1 MRTLIV
7 LPLQAEIDH
16 LSGALQANGLRL
28 ERTVAGRL
36 DIVSLPE
43 IGAVLARGGHGKAQF
58 ALHTRHLLDHAGH
71 VDLVICAGAAG
82 ALVEGIAVGDVVVGL
97 RTVEHDFQSR
107 FSGRPAPVFD
117 GDAAAIQSLRE
128 LAPSK
133 AGFALHFGDVA
144 SGDEDIVSID
154 RAQALRLATGALAV
168 AWEGAGGA
176 RACAFSATPYLEL
189 RVVTDQANVEASSHF
204 AQNLPAAMRNL
215 AKFVIAWLGPR

>member
-28 ERTVAGRL
+28 ERTAAGRL
-36 DIVSLPE
+36 DVVSLPE
-43 IGAVLARGGHGKAQF
+43 IGTVLARGGHGKAQF

-107 FSGRPAPVFD
+107 FSGRPAPVC
-117 GDAAAIQSLRE
+117 DAAAIQSLRE
-128 LAPSK
+128 LVPSE

-144 SGDEDIVSID
+144 SGDEDIVSVD
-154 RAQALRLATGALAV
+154 RAQALQLATGALAV

-189 RVVTDQANVEASSHF
+189 RAVTDQANVEASSHF

-215 AKFVIAWLGPR
+215 ACLVIAWLGPR

>member
-7 LPLQAEIDH
+7 LPLQTEIDH
-16 LSGALQANGLRL
+16 LSDALRADGLRL
-28 ERTVAGRL
+28 ERTAAGRL
-36 DIVSLPE
+36 DVVSLPE

-58 ALHTRHLLDHAGH
+58 ALHTRHLLDHAGQ

-82 ALVEGIAVGDVVVGL
+82 ALVEGIAVGDVVVGI
-97 RTVEHDFQSR
+97 RTVEHDFQRR

-117 GDAAAIQSLRE
+117 GDAATIQSLRA
-128 LAPSK
+128 LATRE

-144 SGDEDIVSID
+144 SGDEDIVSVD

-176 RACAFSATPYLEL
+176 RACAFSGTPYLEL
-189 RVVTDQANVEASSHF
+189 RAVTDQANVEASSHF
-204 AQNLPAAMRNL
+204 AQNLPVAMRNL
-215 AKFVIAWLGPR
+215 ATLVARWLGPR

>member
-28 ERTVAGRL
+28 ERTAAGRL
-36 DIVSLPE
+36 DVVSLPE

-71 VDLVICAGAAG
+71 VDLVICAVAAG

-97 RTVEHDFQSR
+97 RTVQHDVQSP
-107 FSGRPAPVFD
+107 FSGPPAPFFAA
-117 GDAAAIQSLRE
+117 DAAAIQSLRE
-128 LAPSK
+128 LAPGE
-133 AGFALHFGDVA
+133 AGFALHLGDVA
-144 SGDEDIVSID
+144 SGDEDIVSVD
-154 RAQALRLATGALAV
+154 RAQALRLAPGALAV

-189 RVVTDQANVEASSHF
+189 RALTDQANVEASSHF
-204 AQNLPAAMRNL
+204 AQHLPLAMRNL
-215 AKFVIAWLGPR
+215 ATLLGRWLGR